1 MKRIL
6 FRILVLFVLYVAL
19 GCPDVIDAVH
29 LRFFASPENVLHKF
43 YTERDLVE
51 DQLMDS
57 LILAG
62 SKMVPT
68 LEREIP
74 KKDMHKRRYAIG
86 ALGNMGNRAS
96 IPVLEDILQNKNEC
110 EYFRVDALEA
120 IANIDLPYA
129 QSIAPQYQKDT
140 SAVAQCANAVLTA
153 SNRFY
158 LRSYEDALFHRHDY
172 YG

>member
-1 MKRIL
+1 MKKIF
-6 FRILVLFVLYVAL
+6 FRICMLFVLYVAL

-29 LRFFASPENVLHKF
+29 LRFFASPETVLHKF

-62 SKMVPT
+62 TKMIPA

-74 KKDMHKRRYAIG
+74 KENMHKRRYAIG
-86 ALGNMGNRAS
+86 ALGNMGNRDS
-96 IPVLEDILQNKNEC
+96 IPVLEDILQNKNER
-110 EYFRVDALEA
+110 EYIRVDAFEA

-140 SAVAQCANAVLTA
+140 SDVAQCAHAVLTA

-158 LRSYEDALFHRHDY
+158 QRSYEDALFHRHDY